1 MRVRRIGFLG
11 VRTDRVAETTAFFRE
26 VVGLR
31 TVATA
36 EARTVTQLPTG
47 ALDFVEVFADDFRD
61 ARLIPDET
69 EGVFVAFIVEDLEEA
84 RGEVEEAGLEVVG
97 DTVWAEEAFSNP
109 NYAGTGWFFVR
120 GPDSNTYVFQQV
132 PD

>member
-1 MRVRRIGFLG
+1 MRVQRIGFLG

-36 EARTVTQLPTG
+36 DARTVTQLPTG

-61 ARLIPDET
+61 ARLIPDEA
-69 EGVFVAFIVEDLEEA
+69 EGVFVAFIVDDLEEA
-84 RGEVEEAGLEVVG
+84 RADVEAAGLETVG
-97 DTVWAEEAFSNP
+97 ETVWAEEAFSNP

-120 GPDSNTYVFQQV
+120 GPDGNVYVFQQV

>member
-11 VRTDRVAETTAFFRE
+11 VRTNRVAETTAFFRE
-26 VVGLR
+26 VVGLG

-47 ALDFVEVFADDFRD
+47 ALDFVEVFAGDFRD
-61 ARLIPDET
+61 SRLIPDEA
-69 EGVFVAFIVEDLEEA
+69 EGVFVAFIVEDLEGA
-84 RGEVEEAGLEVVG
+84 WAEVKAAGLETVG
-97 DTVWAEEAFSNP
+97 DIVWAEEAFSNP

-120 GPDSNTYVFQQV
+120 GPDSNIYVFQQL